1 MIKGQTKENVMS
13 LFKAAFMWSKKYSDT
28 HHQPLKEVLS
38 PFLVYIQVLTS
49 SICHH
54 DAISLIRNHNGI
66 AMVFISNWNPINV
79 IQFHIILFYKD
90 HLLESKPNVTSLDKY
105 HLYGQYLDLCFL
117 TFIQLLQ
124 NSDKQIFFQF
134 HMIPANILMTEI
146 HPLGLVPYK

>member
-1 MIKGQTKENVMS
+1 MIKRQTKENVMS

-49 SICHH
+49 SLRRYH
-54 DAISLIRNHNGI
+54 AISLNI
-66 AMVFISNWNPINV
+66 VL
-79 IQFHIILFYKD
+79 QFHIILFYKD
-90 HLLESKPNVTSLDKY
+90 PLLESKPNVTSLDKCN
-105 HLYGQYLDLCFL
+105 LYGQYLDLCFL
-117 TFIQLLQ
+117 QLLQ
-124 NSDKQIFFQF
+124 NSDKTIFFQF